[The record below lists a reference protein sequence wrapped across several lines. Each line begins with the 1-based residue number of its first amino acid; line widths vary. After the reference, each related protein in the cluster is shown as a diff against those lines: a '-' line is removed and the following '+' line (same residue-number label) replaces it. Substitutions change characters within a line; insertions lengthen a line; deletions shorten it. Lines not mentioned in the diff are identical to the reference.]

1 MKYRSARSCFT
12 ALALAGLSVSGFIS
26 HARAAILTSNLSLPT
41 DGPELISSTRWL
53 ASQFSTDGNSYL
65 IDSVS
70 LRLQQ
75 NVKGTVQV
83 SLFSD
88 AGGQPGELILTLT
101 QNGGIGINPGTVTFR
116 NPNSTNTRG
125 FSLSARAE
133 DLARSM
139 GLRGIDTNR
148 LFGRAAQV
156 HLNGDRPNG
165 LGLDPDTNYWIVTRA
180 LNGQF
185 SSGYT
190 DSEKG
195 DGVGYT
201 PNWAHSENRGASWT
215 VESQSPLFIE
225 VLANPSDLLV
235 TDQEAITSAIFSG
248 LPMAM
253 AQREAVFSMVRNVTR
268 DVNERLFRLRSES
281 DPETKP
287 GWEVFATASYG
298 SSDAETFLPAAGFQ
312 TDTFSET
319 AGAEYRVNE
328 HLTFGGAFTYI
339 ESQNALALGIG
350 DADIEGES
358 LAAYASYHAGGLYV
372 DALYGFS
379 SFEHDLQRHTFF
391 GNTAHAEPNSKTHT
405 LQLNLGYN
413 MEVAGFVTGPYATI
427 DWMIGQLEEYTEAG
441 ASTSL
446 GNARLHVPGQSFDS
460 LISRIGWQISR
471 TFTFDSVKFTP
482 QFRAGWAHEYRDDNE
497 FVGVS
502 LVRSPYQMQN
512 QGALLPLGHFEAS
525 AETQRPGSDVFE
537 IGVAFG
543 LTWRD
548 RFELIVDY
556 SARLLQNNAKAHQ
569 VSLTGSLK
577 F

>member
-1 MKYRSARSCFT
+1 MKFRSARSSFA
-12 ALALAGLSVSGFIS
+12 ALALAGLTVSGVVS
-26 HARAAILTSNLSLPT
+26 DARAAALSSNLSLPT
-41 DGPELISSTRWL
+41 DGIELISSTRWL
-53 ASQFSTDGNSYL
+53 ASQFKTDGDSYL
-65 IDSVS
+65 IDSIS

-88 AGGQPGELILTLT
+88 VAGQPGELIMTLT
-101 QNGGIGINPGTVTFR
+101 QTGGIGTNPTTVTFR
-116 NPNSTNTRG
+116 NPNTSSQG
-125 FSLSARAE
+125 FALSARAE

-139 GLRGIDTNR
+139 GLRGIDTTR

-156 HLNGDRPNG
+156 QLKGSRPNG
-165 LGLDPDTNYWIVTRA
+165 LGLDADTPYWIVTRA

-185 SSGYT
+185 ASGYT
-190 DSEKG
+190 DVEKG
-195 DGVGYT
+195 DGAGYT

-225 VLANPSDLLV
+225 VLANPADLLV
-235 TDQEAITSAIFSG
+235 TDQEAIASAIFSG

-253 AQREAVFSMVRNVTR
+253 AQREAVFTMVRNVTR

-281 DPETKP
+281 TPDTKP
-287 GWEVFATASYG
+287 GWEIFATAGYG

-312 TDTFSET
+312 TDTWSET

-328 HLTFGGAFTYI
+328 HLTLGGAFTYI
-339 ESQNALALGIG
+339 ESKNALALGIG

-358 LAAYASYHAGGLYV
+358 LAAYASYRDGGLYV

-379 SFEHDLQRHTFF
+379 SFEHDLQRHTLF

-413 MEVAGFVTGPYATI
+413 VEVAGFVTGPYATI

-441 ASTSL
+441 ASTTL

-471 TFTFDSVKFTP
+471 TFAFDSIKLTP
-482 QFRAGWAHEYRDDNE
+482 QLRLGWAHEYRDNNE
-497 FVGVS
+497 FVGVG

-512 QGALLPLGHFEAS
+512 NGALLPVGRFEAS
-525 AETQRPGSDVFE
+525 AETQAPGSDVFE

-548 RFELIVDY
+548 RFEIIVDY
-556 SARLLQNNAKAHQ
+556 EGRILQNHAKAHQ
-569 VSLTGSLK
+569 VSLTGSVK